1 MICDRFLL
9 VGETYLSWMPAVSGY
24 GILAIVLVCVAMWL
38 VLRLVSGPSQVRD
51 QVGLFIL
58 RGCALA
64 IIFLILMGPTV
75 VDEEPGEVSRPN
87 MIYLLDGSQS
97 MQLGNEQTRWEES
110 LRFLDEAE
118 SAAGQS
124 NRSNLQAFRFGHRLQ
139 PLVDNSVRTADSSL
153 SLIDRAS
160 LPEGNGGGNRI
171 APPSASDSRLG
182 DALRQLLPQVQARS
196 AAGIVLCSDGRVRGS
211 EAVERLAEI
220 CGEAKVPIHVV
231 PIGHS
236 SGAGDIA
243 IVSLVVPPRVNKFT
257 ENQVQVFLRSYGF
270 TGERTMVRVLSRDT
284 LNGTAAKTLATVPIT
299 LSGGAQ
305 AATITFR
312 MNDRPE
318 DLEVVI
324 DPIDGELTDRNN
336 KVNTRVEIDRTKVR
350 VLYVEGE
357 QSASLNNLFGGF
369 FQSNSTTSSALNVRT
384 ALQEDVDIE
393 CVAFS
398 SSGGST
404 PRTVAVGSNPQDVVF
419 PRTRAE
425 LFAYDCVIFS
435 NVGPN
440 MLTEEQNQWM
450 AQWIE
455 GRGGG
460 LIITGGGALNPQLW
474 NESPLLPLLPVLLEE
489 ARPIGLRAA
498 AVTATQPN
506 HPVWRLRLE
515 KALNDQLL
523 GLLPTLS
530 IQGMGYRV
538 KSTADVLAE
547 ESESGAAVLMAHR
560 AGRGR
565 VIVSTAS
572 LGGGSLIDL
581 ADRWG
586 PQPERV
592 ASKLWRNLVYW
603 ATEGSSTGR
612 RRLVASADKQFYRPG
627 ETISIFATA
636 FDEAARPSTK
646 YRLWAM
652 LEPDSLDDL
661 SLYSPVLWPD
671 NVVRESGEVGSH
683 VAWGEELPLTRGET
697 ADGYGL
703 DLLLS
708 EMTDAVDSGL
718 RIELTAYEGAETES
732 AFGHGTQVD
741 STSLA
746 IQILSDPFEQQ
757 NPLPNHDLLKRLAAV
772 SGGQVLSDP
781 SQLAELLRTRQLIE
795 GLPRRDVTPA
805 WSHWWLWLSLIGLLS
820 TEWFWRR
827 VTGLA

>member
-1 MICDRFLL
+1 MTSQVFLL
-9 VGETYLSWMPAVSGY
+9 GETYFSWMPAISGY
-24 GILAIVLVCVAMWL
+24 GIVALLLVCVALWTA
-38 VLRLVSGPSQVRD
+38 LRLVSGPSHVRD
-51 QVGLFIL
+51 QVGLFVL

-64 IIFLILMGPTV
+64 IMLLILMGPTV
-75 VDEEPGEVSRPN
+75 VDEEPGEVSRPS
-87 MIYLLDGSQS
+87 MIYLVDGSQS
-97 MQLGNEQTRWEES
+97 MQLGHEQSRWQES
-110 LRFLDEAE
+110 LHFLDEAE
-118 SAAGQS
+118 AAAGQS
-124 NRSNLQAFRFGHRLQ
+124 HRSNLQAFRFGHRLQ
-139 PLVDNSVRTADSSL
+139 PLSQNSARTSEPTFSL
-153 SLIDRAS
+153 SDRSALSGIDHS
-160 LPEGNGGGNRI
+160 GDRI
-171 APPSASDSRLG
+171 APPDATDSRLG
-182 DALRQLLPQVQARS
+182 DALRQLLPQIQARS

-231 PIGHS
+231 PVGHA

-243 IVSLVVPPRVNKFT
+243 IVSLVVPNRVSKYT
-257 ENQVQVFLRSYGF
+257 ENEVQVFLRSYGF
-270 TGERTMVRVLSRDT
+270 TGKRTTVRVLSRDK
-284 LNGTAAKTLATVPIT
+284 LDSAASTTLASMPIT

-305 AATITFR
+305 AASVTFR
-312 MNDRPE
+312 MNDRAE

-324 DPIDGELTDRNN
+324 DPLEGELTDRNN
-336 KVNTRVEIDRTKVR
+336 RVETRVEIDRTKVR

-357 QSASLNNLFGGF
+357 QSASLNGLFGGF
-369 FQSNSTTSSALNVRT
+369 FATGSNDASAALNVRT

-398 SSGGST
+398 SSGGSM
-404 PRTVAVGSNPQDVVF
+404 PRTVAVGTNPQDVLF

-460 LIITGGGALNPQLW
+460 LIVTGGQALTPQLW
-474 NESPLLPLLPVLLEE
+474 NDSPLLPLLPVSLDA
-489 ARPIGLRAA
+489 ARSIGLRSAQ
-498 AVTATQPN
+498 VTPSQAN
-506 HPVWRLRLE
+506 HPIWRLRLE
-515 KALNDQLL
+515 KALNDQLVE
-523 GLLPTLS
+523 LLPPLL
-530 IQGMGYRV
+530 IRGNGYQV
-538 KSTADVLAE
+538 KSTADVLASE
-547 ESESGAAVLMAHR
+547 TESGAAVLMAHR

-565 VIVSTAS
+565 VVVSTAN
-572 LGGGSLIDL
+572 LGGSSLVEL

-592 ASKLWRNLVYW
+592 AAKFWRNMVYW

-636 FDEAARPSTK
+636 YDEAARPSDK

-652 LEPDSLDDL
+652 LEPESLDDV

-671 NVVRESGEVGSH
+671 NVIRESGELGSH
-683 VAWGEELPLTRGET
+683 IAWGEELPLVGGKNG
-697 ADGYGL
+697 ASYGL
-703 DLLLS
+703 DLQLS
-708 EMTDAVDSGL
+708 EMTGSVDSGM
-718 RIELTAYEGAETES
+718 RIELTAYEGAEAES
-732 AFGHGTQVD
+732 AYGHGTQVD
-741 STSLA
+741 SSSLA

-772 SGGQVLSDP
+772 SGGEVLTDP
-781 SQLAELLRTRQLIE
+781 SQLAELLKTRQQIE
-795 GLPRRDVTPA
+795 GLPRRDITPA
-805 WSHWWLWLSLIGLLS
+805 WSHWWLWLSLVGLLS